1 MSAIGGYSSDVKAEF
16 KEELMT
22 ISNSHIG
29 SVMFHN
35 PGRNHYSVI
44 GNSLIVVKDIRLKR
58 TGGVGSVNA
67 WVLNFPKPLSNP
79 TNSLAGM
86 LLSLKGEAF
95 FYSINSTGRVSIFGT
110 FIDPNDELLFNI
122 HPYIAR
128 YPIEYDATSPA

>member
-16 KEELMT
+16 KEEPLT
-22 ISNSHIG
+22 ISSSQIG
-29 SVMFHN
+29 TTMFHN
-35 PGRNHYSVI
+35 PGRNHYSIV
-44 GNSLIVVKDIRLKR
+44 GSSLIMVKDIRLKR

-67 WVLNFPKPLSNP
+67 WVLNFPMPLSNP

-95 FYSINSTGRVSIFGT
+95 FYSINSNGRVTISGT

-122 HPYIAR
+122 HPYIAK
-128 YPIEYDATSPA
+128 YPIEYDAISPA